1 MSQVDKSLVE
11 ILKSLA
17 ALEAEHE
24 GLRDYARLN
33 LREDTL
39 AQVHAAIEVYDRRV
53 LLLRAAQA
61 ALEALAA
68 DGHPELP
75 VRTVAQAVHD
85 DLDANAATI
94 QAALAKFAP
103 IVTAELNLEA
113 GEAEEK

>member
-1 MSQVDKSLVE
+1 MSQVSEAVIEIVE
-11 ILKSLA
+11 TLTS
-17 ALEAEHE
+17 LEAEHE
-24 GLRDYARLN
+24 GLRDYASLN
-33 LREDTL
+33 LREETL
-39 AQVHAAIEVYDRRV
+39 AEVRSAIEVYDRRV